1 MALEIVFC
9 KTVAS
14 PWGAEFSGLSGL
26 LNFFEKTR
34 HQNDIESRKC
44 WSQMVKNIA
53 RTQEVIRIY
62 IYIQYE
68 TYLIIDHHRYH
79 LSDLATICQIP

>member
-9 KTVAS
+9 KTFAS

-44 WSQMVKNIA
+44 WSQNGQEY
-53 RTQEVIRIY
+53 RTHTRSNTY